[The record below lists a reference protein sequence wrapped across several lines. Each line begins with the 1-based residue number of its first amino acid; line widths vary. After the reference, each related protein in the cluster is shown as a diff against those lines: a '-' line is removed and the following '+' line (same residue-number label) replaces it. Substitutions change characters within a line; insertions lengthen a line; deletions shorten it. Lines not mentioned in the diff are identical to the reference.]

1 MASDLLADMREI
13 MVANEIEPLT
23 AEKIINE
30 LAASWA
36 GINVY
41 FSKRYAEKSKK
52 LHADILSDYKNGMR
66 INQIAVKYGV
76 TQSLVYQIIKE
87 KNKA

>member
-1 MASDLLADMREI
+1 MAADLIADMREI
-13 MVANEIEPLT
+13 MMTNEIEPT
-23 AEKIINE
+23 TVEKIIDE

-41 FSKRYAEKSKK
+41 FSKRHAEKSKK
-52 LHADILSDYKNGMR
+52 LHADILSDYKNGMT
-66 INQIAVKYGV
+66 INQLVVKHGV
-76 TQSLVYQIIKE
+76 SQMSVYQIIKE